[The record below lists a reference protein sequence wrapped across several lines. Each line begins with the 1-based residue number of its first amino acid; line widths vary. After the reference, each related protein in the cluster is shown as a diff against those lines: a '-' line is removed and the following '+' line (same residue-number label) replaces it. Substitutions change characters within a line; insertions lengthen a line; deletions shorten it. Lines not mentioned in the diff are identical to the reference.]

1 MGIYKIKIIAKS
13 SLLLATNKSDITI
26 DTQVIHDQY
35 GMPYFPAKRFKGLL
49 YESALEMAENR
60 QKKWITIKEI
70 DELFGISDSESN
82 IRMENFYLPNYEQMC
97 KDWQYLNNQYKGIF
111 TKQSVLELYT
121 DIRFQTAIDKETGT
135 AKSTSLYNMQVIDQ
149 GTEFEGAIELVK
161 DTDEN
166 LLILILALKNLRFVG
181 AKRNRGYGEIYCKW
195 ENNEDRY
202 NEVLNKLKNRVI

>member
-1 MGIYKIKIIAKS
+1 
-13 SLLLATNKSDITI
+13 
-26 DTQVIHDQY
+26 
-35 GMPYFPAKRFKGLL
+35 
-49 YESALEMAENR
+49 
-60 QKKWITIKEI
+60 
-70 DELFGISDSESN
+70 
-82 IRMENFYLPNYEQMC
+82 MC

-149 GTEFEGAIELVK
+149 GTEFDGAIELVK

>member
-26 DTQVIHDQY
+26 DTQVIHDRY

-49 YESALEMAENR
+49 YESALEMAEIS
-60 QKKWITIKEI
+60 QEKWITIKEI

-149 GTEFEGAIELVK
+149 GTEFEGAIE
-161 DTDEN
+161 
-166 LLILILALKNLRFVG
+166 
-181 AKRNRGYGEIYCKW
+181 
-195 ENNEDRY
+195 
-202 NEVLNKLKNRVI
+202 